1 MADRIKKTLQNGWQ
15 VLVYNKKKGGITDM
29 KDFVF
34 SNKTKIYFG
43 KEQLA
48 HLSEEVVRFGKK
60 VLLVYGGGS
69 IKKIGL
75 YDKVMGLL
83 KEAGAKVYE
92 LPGVEPN
99 PRHTTVNKG
108 AAICKAEG
116 IDVLLAVG
124 GGSTIDCTKAI
135 AAAAKYE
142 GDDCWDLV
150 TRKASVSTSLPI
162 ICILTLAATGSE
174 MDGGCVIS
182 NMETNE
188 KYGYFGPDNH
198 PDVSFLD
205 PTNTYTVSAYQTAS
219 GSADIMSHIFDV
231 AYFSNQDEMDMLLR
245 IQEEVLKTVV
255 KYAPIAIEKPDD
267 YEARANL
274 MWASSWALNDFLYDG
289 LAQATTCHAIEH
301 ELSAFYDITHGH
313 GLAIVT
319 PRWLTYILG
328 EETAPRIKRFGVNV
342 LGVDEALSDMDGA
355 KAAIG
360 KLETFFFETLGLKSR
375 LSDLGIDDKNFAVMA
390 KKACGASGKLAGF
403 TTLTPED
410 VEQIFRMCL

>member
-1 MADRIKKTLQNGWQ
+1 
-15 VLVYNKKKGGITDM
+15 M

-43 KEQLA
+43 KEQLQ
-48 HLSEEVVRFGKK
+48 HLGEEVSRFGKK

-75 YDKVMGLL
+75 YDKVIAEM
-83 KEAGAKVYE
+83 KKAGAEVFE
-92 LPGVEPN
+92 LSGVEPN

-108 AAICKAEG
+108 AAICKKEK

-135 AAAAKYE
+135 AATAKYE
-142 GDDCWDLV
+142 GDDCWNLV
-150 TRKASVSTSLPI
+150 THKASVNETLPI
-162 ICILTLAATGSE
+162 ITILTLAATGSE

-182 NMETNE
+182 NVETNE
-188 KYGYFGPDNH
+188 KYGYFAPDNN

-205 PTNTYTVSAYQTAS
+205 PTNTFSVSAYQTAS

-231 AYFSNQDEMDMLLR
+231 AYFSKQDEMDMLLR
-245 IQEEVLKTVV
+245 IQEEVLSTVV
-255 KYAPIAIEKPDD
+255 KYAPVALATPED

-274 MWASSWALNDFLYDG
+274 MWASSWALNGFLYDG
-289 LAQATTCHAIEH
+289 LSQNTICHMMEH

-313 GLAIVT
+313 GLAILT
-319 PRWLTYILG
+319 PRWLSYILD

-342 LGVDEALSDMDGA
+342 LGVDESLSETEGA
-355 KAAIG
+355 KEAIAQ
-360 KLETFFFETLGLKSR
+360 LEKFFFETLGLKSK
-375 LSDLGIDDKNFAVMA
+375 LSDLGIGDENFAVMA
-390 KKACGASGKLAGF
+390 QKACGSNGKIEAF
-403 TTLTPED
+403 TTLYPED
-410 VEQIFRMCL
+410 IEKIFRMCL